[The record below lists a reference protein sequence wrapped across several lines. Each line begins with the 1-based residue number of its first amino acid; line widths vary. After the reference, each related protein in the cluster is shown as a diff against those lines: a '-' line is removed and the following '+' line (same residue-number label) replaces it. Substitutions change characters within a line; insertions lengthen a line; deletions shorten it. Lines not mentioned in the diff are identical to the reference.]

1 MKYLIVDDNPYD
13 YKLLKLKLDAID
25 EFSSVDLSQ
34 DIDGAIEYVKGSVPD
49 MVFLD
54 YELKNDNAFSFFEK
68 INMMSLDTPRT
79 VILTGVDRGENLE
92 SLLSLGA
99 IDYLIKDDLNED
111 NLKILISRSMA
122 NFRKIKDFKFFKS
135 IVDSSPEIKLIQD
148 RKERILYVNEA
159 AKNLWKDEI
168 LIGMKLDSV
177 LFKQPEG
184 YYKIKASDQTFKIL
198 PSKSWD
204 ENLSTLTLINV
215 HDEVSNNHDL
225 ELKASKAVNFS
236 RMLVHDLKDNLG
248 ASIQLTELIS
258 IEADDD
264 EKNDLKFLK
273 KSLKNCMDIID
284 SLAEISGVKNTT
296 YDNKIDLDIV
306 ITEVVGTIDDI
317 SGVNLRCEHSVM
329 GNRNLLKT
337 IFQNLII
344 NSVKHRHK
352 TKALNLEIYTESLSM
367 NKVCVHYKDN
377 GPGIAPEI
385 IDKIFD
391 DRVKSENSSGMGL
404 GLFIVNQALDIINGS
419 IKAVP
424 VDTGAHFHITLQ
436 SFPDY

>member
-1 MKYLIVDDNPYD
+1 MKYLIVDDNKYD
-13 YKLLKLKLDAID
+13 FKLLKLKLDAID
-25 EFSSVDLSQ
+25 EFSKVDLC
-34 DIDGAIEYVKGSVPD
+34 DNIDSAVDFVKNSSPD

-54 YELKNDNAFSFFEK
+54 YELRNDNAFSFFEK

-122 NFRKIKDFKFFKS
+122 NFRKIKDFNFFKS

-225 ELKASKAVNFS
+225 EIKASKAVNFS

-258 IEADDD
+258 MEADDE
-264 EKNDLKFLK
+264 EKNDIKFLE

-284 SLAEISGVKNTT
+284 SLAEISGVRNTT
-296 YDNKIDLDIV
+296 YDNKIELTELISEV
-306 ITEVVGTIDDI
+306 IATIDQVEKVDI
-317 SGVNLRCEHSVM
+317 RCEHDVR

-344 NSVKHRHK
+344 NSVKHRYK
-352 TKALNLEIYTESLSM
+352 GKGLELEIYTELSGSE
-367 NKVCVHYKDN
+367 VIVHFKDN
-377 GPGIAPEI
+377 GPGIPPEMK
-385 IDKIFD
+385 DKIFD
-391 DRVKSENSSGMGL
+391 DKVKGNSSEGMGL
-404 GLFIVNQALDIINGS
+404 GLFIVNQALDILNGS
-419 IKAVP
+419 IS
-424 VDTGAHFHITLQ
+424 VDNSSIGAYFRLKFQHFN
-436 SFPDY
+436 

>member
-1 MKYLIVDDNPYD
+1 MKYLIVDDNKYD
-13 YKLLKLKLDAID
+13 FKLLKLKLDAID
-25 EFSSVDLSQ
+25 EFSKVDLC
-34 DIDGAIEYVKGSVPD
+34 DNIDSAVDFVKNSSPD

-54 YELKNDNAFSFFEK
+54 YELRNDNAFSFFEK

-225 ELKASKAVNFS
+225 EIKASKAVNFS

-258 IEADDD
+258 MEADDE
-264 EKNDLKFLK
+264 EKNDLKFLE

-284 SLAEISGVKNTT
+284 SLAEISGVRNTT
-296 YDNKIDLDIV
+296 YDNKIELTELISEV
-306 ITEVVGTIDDI
+306 IATIDQVEKVDI
-317 SGVNLRCEHSVM
+317 RCEHDVR

-344 NSVKHRHK
+344 NSVKHRYK
-352 TKALNLEIYTESLSM
+352 GKGLELEIYTELSGSE
-367 NKVCVHYKDN
+367 VIVHFKDN
-377 GPGIAPEI
+377 GPGIPPEMK
-385 IDKIFD
+385 DKIFD
-391 DRVKSENSSGMGL
+391 DKVKGNSSEGMGL
-404 GLFIVNQALDIINGS
+404 GLFIVNQALDILNGS
-419 IKAVP
+419 IS
-424 VDTGAHFHITLQ
+424 VDNSSIGAYFRLKFQHFN
-436 SFPDY
+436 

>member
-1 MKYLIVDDNPYD
+1 MKYLIVDDNKYD
-13 YKLLKLKLDAID
+13 FKLLKLKLDAID
-25 EFSSVDLSQ
+25 EFSKVDLC
-34 DIDGAIEYVKGSVPD
+34 DNIDSAVDFVKNSSPD

-54 YELKNDNAFSFFEK
+54 YELRNDNAFSFFEK

-122 NFRKIKDFKFFKS
+122 NFRKIKDFNFFKS

-225 ELKASKAVNFS
+225 EIKASKAVNFS

-258 IEADDD
+258 MEADDE
-264 EKNDLKFLK
+264 EKNDLKFLE

-284 SLAEISGVKNTT
+284 SLAEISGVRNTT
-296 YDNKIDLDIV
+296 YDNKIELTELISEV
-306 ITEVVGTIDDI
+306 IATIDQVEKVDI
-317 SGVNLRCEHSVM
+317 RCEHDVR

-344 NSVKHRHK
+344 NSVKHRYK
-352 TKALNLEIYTESLSM
+352 GKGLELEIYTELSGSE
-367 NKVCVHYKDN
+367 VIVHFKDN
-377 GPGIAPEI
+377 GPGIPPEMK
-385 IDKIFD
+385 DKIFD
-391 DRVKSENSSGMGL
+391 DKVKGNSSEGMGL
-404 GLFIVNQALDIINGS
+404 GLFIVNQALDILNGS
-419 IKAVP
+419 IS
-424 VDTGAHFHITLQ
+424 VDNSSIGAYFRLKFQHFN
-436 SFPDY
+436 